1 MKFWNEK
8 KRAQVSI
15 EYLIIV
21 GFVVAVLIG
30 IISLAFF
37 YSGTIKDRIKMTQ
50 INNFANK
57 IISTSE
63 SVFYAGEPS
72 KATISVYL
80 PENVKEIE
88 IIENSLV
95 LTFQASSGLNKISF
109 SSQVPISGSINI
121 NPGLKK
127 IQAVAEE
134 TQVVISQV

>member
-1 MKFWNEK
+1 MEFCFRK
-8 KRAQVSI
+8 KKAQVSI

-30 IISLAFF
+30 ILAIAFF

-72 KATISVYL
+72 RATISAYL

-95 LTFQASSGLNKISF
+95 LTFQASSGLNKVSF
-109 SSQVPISGSINI
+109 LSQVPISGAIDS

-127 IQAVAEE
+127 IRAVAEE

>member
-1 MKFWNEK
+1 MKSWNKK
-8 KRAQVSI
+8 KRAQVSV

-50 INNFANK
+50 INNFVNK

-80 PENVKEIE
+80 PEGVKEIE

-95 LTFQASSGLNKISF
+95 LTFQASSGLNKVSF
-109 SSQVPISGSINI
+109 SSQVPISGAIDSNS
-121 NPGLKK
+121 GLKK

>member
-1 MKFWNEK
+1 MKSWNKK
-8 KRAQVSI
+8 KRAQVSV

-50 INNFANK
+50 INNFVNK

-80 PENVKEIE
+80 PENVKNIE
-88 IIENSLV
+88 ILEDTLFISV
-95 LTFQASSGLNKISF
+95 QTSSGLNKIGFPSN
-109 SSQVPISGSINI
+109 VPISGALYN
-121 NPGLKK
+121 NEGLKRVQ
-127 IQAVAEE
+127 ISAQADGA
-134 TQVVISQV
+134 VISQV